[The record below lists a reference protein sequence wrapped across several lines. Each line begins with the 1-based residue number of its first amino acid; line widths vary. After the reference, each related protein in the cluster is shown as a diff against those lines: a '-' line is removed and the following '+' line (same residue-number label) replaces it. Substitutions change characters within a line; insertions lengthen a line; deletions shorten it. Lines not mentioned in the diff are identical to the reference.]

1 MQPISCARLAALF
14 LLALAVHAAPAFA
27 QDTATAPDQAGVT
40 MPALDFAPTP
50 EIEAEYEKYFYF
62 HRVDTTFGEAY
73 ADIKEC
79 DALASGANFYGGGNE
94 AAIAGA
100 TAQYGAL
107 AAGVG
112 GAIGSAMADAIF
124 GSAQRRK
131 MHRINVR
138 NCMNFKDYKR
148 YGLSRDR
155 WTEFNFEEGLGRK
168 KEDVRET
175 ALRQQAL
182 VASGTAPNTKA
193 LEP

>member
-1 MQPISCARLAALF
+1 MPFRFAAPLVATLTLAFGAQTSTALAAQPQ
-14 LLALAVHAAPAFA
+14 AAPDPRGIA
-27 QDTATAPDQAGVT
+27 
-40 MPALDFAPTP
+40 MPALDFTPTP
-50 EIEAEYEKYFYF
+50 EIEADFEKYFYF
-62 HRVDTTFGEAY
+62 HRAGTSFAEAY

-79 DALASGANFYGGGNE
+79 DALASGANYYGGGNE

-131 MHRINVR
+131 MHRVNVR
-138 NCMNFKDYKR
+138 NCMNFKEYKR

-155 WTEFNFEEGLGRK
+155 WTEFNFEEGMGRK

-182 VASGTAPNTKA
+182 VASGPAPTTKA

>member
-1 MQPISCARLAALF
+1 MMPDWCARLAVP
-14 LLALAVHAAPAFA
+14 LLIALAVQSVPAMAQPSAAP
-27 QDTATAPDQAGVT
+27 DPAGIT

-50 EIEAEYEKYFYF
+50 EIEADFEKYFYF
-62 HRVDTTFGEAY
+62 HRAGAGFAEAY
-73 ADIKEC
+73 NDIKEC
-79 DALASGANFYGGGNE
+79 DALASGANFYAGGNQ

-107 AAGVG
+107 AGGVG
-112 GAIGSAMADAIF
+112 GALGSAMTDAIF

-138 NCMNFKDYKR
+138 NCMNFKEYKR

-155 WTEFNFEEGLGRK
+155 WTEFNFEEGMGRK

-175 ALRQQAL
+175 ALRSQAL
-182 VASGTAPNTKA
+182 VASGTVPSLKA